1 MEGKGAQNN
10 GPSSTPKCTHYTG
23 IANQWATEIILY
35 ITHAANVCILDFMV
49 NYWDHVLGM
58 FNLQG
63 ETLELT
69 VEDIYFITGLSRW
82 GPPVNLEGTGR
93 GGDPLSVQNYVDIF
107 CTPGT
112 QRRGTNVPIADI

>member
-1 MEGKGAQNN
+1 MDHVALQSMPTLQELRTSGLLKLFCT
-10 GPSSTPKCTHYTG
+10 TPM
-23 IANQWATEIILY
+23 W
-35 ITHAANVCILDFMV
+35 ANVRILEFMV
-49 NYWDHVLGM
+49 NYWDHDMGM

-69 VEDIYFITGLSRW
+69 MEDIYFITRLSRR
-82 GPPVNLEGTGR
+82 GALVNLEGTGR

-112 QRRGTNVPIADI
+112 QRRGTSIPIADIQDFTL

>member
-1 MEGKGAQNN
+1 MD
-10 GPSSTPKCTHYTG
+10 
-23 IANQWATEIILY
+23 
-35 ITHAANVCILDFMV
+35 HAALQSVPTLQALRTSGLLKFFCTSPMRANVRILEFMV
-49 NYWDHVLGM
+49 NFWDHDMGM

-69 VEDIYFITGLSRW
+69 EEDIYFVTGLSRRRA
-82 GPPVNLEGTGR
+82 PVNLEGTGR

-112 QRRGTNVPIADI
+112 QRRGTNIPIVDIQYFTL